1 MKIYN
6 YRSRNALI
14 LMITCVLFLSR
25 YAASPAMSSD
35 AQSRR
40 IAVVP
45 LAFAQSIKDPAHLVV
60 RRIPNLGNNVIVVLY
75 VDGVAVTPIGYGHTY
90 EGFLPPGR
98 HVLSVLSTPDPR
110 WRAPWQTTLD
120 VRTGQTYNF
129 TAVDDG
135 SGDLVLKGG

>member
-1 MKIYN
+1 MKISN
-6 YRSRNALI
+6 YHGQNALI
-14 LMITCVLFLSR
+14 LMIACGLFFSS
-25 YAASPAMSSD
+25 YAASPGMSPD
-35 AQSRR
+35 ARSNR
-40 IAVVP
+40 V
-45 LAFAQSIKDPAHLVV
+45 AFAPSAVAHPVKDIPNLII

-75 VDGVAVTPIGYGHTY
+75 VDGVVVTPIGYGHTY

-129 TAVDDG
+129 TAVGDG